1 MEPGYPIFTATECRW
16 LITSCVMMALSSFMY
31 TAAAEEETVPSPGIS
46 EQYTMLYYKD
56 MEAPRKFYGG
66 LLGLTSTMDDE
77 WLSLYQLT
85 PTSFIG
91 VIKEGEDSWHKV
103 QEKNAVMI
111 SIVTD
116 DVDGWY
122 ERIRQ
127 DGSVTILKE
136 IYDNESVPIRAFVME
151 DPGGYTVEFFQW
163 VQ

>member
-1 MEPGYPIFTATECRW
+1 MKPGYPIFTATADRW
-16 LITSCVMMALSSFMY
+16 LIRTGIMMALSSLLY
-31 TAAAEEETVPSPGIS
+31 TAAAEEETVPSPDIN

-85 PTSFIG
+85 PASFIG

-103 QEKNAVMI
+103 QETNAVMI

-122 ERIRQ
+122 ERILQ
-127 DGSVTILKE
+127 DGGVTILKE
-136 IYDNESVPIRAFVME
+136 IYDNESVPIRAFLVE
-151 DPGGYTVEFFQW
+151 DPGGYSVEFFQW
-163 VQ
+163 VR